1 MQSNDTLGLG
11 GGEIGKGGGGGRRS
25 VESVQV
31 FKVYDLDCSMV
42 RVTASRPRAENLIA
56 LS

>member
-11 GGEIGKGGGGGRRS
+11 GGEIGIWGGGGS

-31 FKVYDLDCSMV
+31 FKVYDMDCSMV